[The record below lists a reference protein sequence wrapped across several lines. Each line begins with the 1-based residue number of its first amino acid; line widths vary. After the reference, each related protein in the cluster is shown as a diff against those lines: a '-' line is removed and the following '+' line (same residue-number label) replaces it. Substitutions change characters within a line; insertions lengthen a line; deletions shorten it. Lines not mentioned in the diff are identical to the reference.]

1 MLRISLLGLGRM
13 GREILAAMAGQ
24 PDLRLHGAWVRTGSD
39 LDGADLAAM
48 PGESGE
54 AGRGIVAT
62 SRIDDVLN
70 GADVAIDFSL
80 PEANREILAASF
92 RAGTPLVCGV
102 SGLGDDDLAAM
113 RDAARAI
120 PVFYDR
126 NMSIGVAVMRRLV
139 AQSASLLGPE
149 FRADIHDTHHA
160 HKRDAPSGTALLLG
174 ESVAGAR
181 GQDFRQVMQYPA
193 GRLDAEH
200 SPGDIRF
207 HVTREGEHPGQHT
220 VTFSDAAEQLSI
232 VHDVRNR
239 RVFAAGALR
248 AARWLAARPA
258 GWYGMNEFLENLADK
273 D

>member
-1 MLRISLLGLGRM
+1 M
-13 GREILAAMAGQ
+13 GRAILAAMAGQ

-39 LDGADLAAM
+39 LDGADLAAL
-48 PGESGE
+48 PDETGE

-62 SRIDDVLN
+62 SRLDDALS

-80 PEANREILAASF
+80 PEATSGILAASV

-102 SGLGDDDLAAM
+102 SGLSDDDLAAM
-113 RDAARAI
+113 REAARAI

-139 AQSASLLGPE
+139 AQSASLLGPA
-149 FRADIHDTHHA
+149 FHVDIHDTHHA

-181 GQDFRQVMQYPA
+181 GQDFHQVMQYPA
-193 GRLDAEH
+193 GRLDAER

-220 VTFSDAAEQLSI
+220 VTFGDAAEQLSI

-248 AARWLAARPA
+248 AARWLATRPA
-258 GWYGMNEFLENLADK
+258 GWYGMDEFLDDLADK
-273 D
+273 A

>member
-1 MLRISLLGLGRM
+1 
-13 GREILAAMAGQ
+13 MAGQ
-24 PDLRLHGAWVRTGSD
+24 PDLRLHGACVRAGSD
-39 LDGADLAAM
+39 LDGCDLATLPDEA
-48 PGESGE
+48 GE
-54 AGRGIVAT
+54 AGRDIVAT

-80 PEANREILAASF
+80 PEANPEVLAASV

-113 RDAARAI
+113 RDAARTI

-139 AQSASLLGPE
+139 AQGASLLGPE
-149 FRADIHDTHHA
+149 FRVDIHDTHHA

-174 ESVAGAR
+174 ESVAGGR
-181 GQDFRQVMQYPA
+181 GQNFRQVMEYPA
-193 GRLDAEH
+193 GRLDAER

-207 HVTREGEHPGQHT
+207 HVTREGEHPGQHS
-220 VTFSDAAEQLSI
+220 VTFSDVAEQLSV
-232 VHDVRNR
+232 VHDVRSR

-248 AARWLAARPA
+248 AARWLATRPA
-258 GWYGMNEFLENLADK
+258 GWYGMNEYLDDLADK

>member
-1 MLRISLLGLGRM
+1 M
-13 GREILAAMAGQ
+13 
-24 PDLRLHGAWVRTGSD
+24 RLHGAWVRTGSD
-39 LDGADLAAM
+39 LDGSDLAI
-48 PGESGE
+48 PDE
-54 AGRGIVAT
+54 AGRGVVAT
-62 SRIDDVLN
+62 SQLDDVLS

-80 PEANREILAASF
+80 PEANHEILGASV

-102 SGLGDDDLAAM
+102 SGLSDDDLAAM

-149 FRADIHDTHHA
+149 FHVDIHDTHHA

-174 ESVAGAR
+174 ESVAEAR
-181 GQDFRQVMQYPA
+181 GQDFHQAKQYPA
-193 GRLDAEH
+193 SQPDAER
-200 SPGDIRF
+200 SPCGIRF
-207 HVTREGEHPGQHT
+207 HVTREGEHPGRHT
-220 VTFSDAAEQLSI
+220 VTFGNAAEQLSI

-248 AARWLAARPA
+248 AARWLATRPA
-258 GWYGMNEFLENLADK
+258 GCYDMNEYLDDLADTV
-273 D
+273 